1 MRNIQKLIAIFLL
14 LNFMSCTKDDTFFDT
29 TKDENV
35 NANAKNGGN
44 GNQQQVFI
52 PGNIPVY
59 SQNELIIQYKAG
71 TPDSM
76 KYTIRESNGID
87 GDNINPLQGFGIFEI
102 CRCDDQ
108 DIEKWIFPPGTII
121 IEPKKQVIEGQ
132 IGGESFGIAD
142 VDYEFTF
149 GFDVGSP
156 ITGTDADTSYET
168 HIKTENNGITIAI
181 LDTGLA
187 ASLTV
192 FETASPEENQFL
204 YNAALTAVGEESS
217 SWDYVNGDSNVFDDD
232 PYMHGS
238 IIGHQIHSALSDL
251 NIKHQLLP
259 IKISNTD
266 GNISYFDMICGS
278 VYAAERADIINM
290 SFGWQDDPF
299 GDFGNT
305 IFQNILTMF
314 PDVVFVTSAGNTS
327 HNNDITAHYPSSYEA
342 DNIIAV
348 ASCNQGYSQVS
359 DFSNYGFSVDFYTK
373 GEAISFYGDTVE
385 GTSFAAPQIVIEVAK
400 IIDSGETSDLP
411 MVNRVA
417 ALGFPASVIFQTVI
431 DLYTGEEVIKNT
443 LHNRYI
449 LAED

>member
-1 MRNIQKLIAIFLL
+1 MRNIQKLIAILL
-14 LNFMSCTKDDTFFDT
+14 LLTNMSCTKDDTFMDAT
-29 TKDENV
+29 ENALAKNS
-35 NANAKNGGN
+35 NANNSGSTAQG
-44 GNQQQVFI
+44 FI

-71 TPDSM
+71 TPAAM
-76 KYTIRESNGID
+76 KYTIRESHGID
-87 GDNINPLQGFGIFEI
+87 GDNIGPLQGLGIFEI
-102 CRCDDQ
+102 CRCNDQ
-108 DIEKWIFPPGTII
+108 DIEKWIFPPGTIG
-121 IEPKKQVIEGQ
+121 IEPKKQVISGT
-132 IGGESFGIAD
+132 IGGETFGILD

-149 GFDVGSP
+149 GFDVDSP
-156 ITGTDADTSYET
+156 ITGTDADTTYET
-168 HIKTENNGITIAI
+168 YIKPVNNGITIAI

-192 FETASPEENQFL
+192 FESDTADDNLFL
-204 YNAALTAVGEESS
+204 YNAELTAVGEESS
-217 SWDYVNGDSNVFDDD
+217 SWDFVDGDSNTFDDD

-238 IIGHQIHSALSDL
+238 IIGNQIHSVLTDL
-251 NIKHQLLP
+251 DIKHQLLP
-259 IKISNTD
+259 IKISNAA

-278 VYAAERADIINM
+278 VYAAERAEIINM

-327 HNNDITAHYPSSYEA
+327 HNNDIIAHYPSSYDA

-348 ASCNQGYSQVS
+348 ASCNQGYSHAS
-359 DFSNYGFSVDFYTK
+359 DFSNYGSSVDFYTK
-373 GEAISFYGDTVE
+373 GEGITFYGSTVE

-400 IIDSGETSDLP
+400 IIDAGETSDLP

-417 ALGFPASVIFQTVI
+417 MLGLPTTETFQTVI
-431 DLYTGEEVIKNT
+431 NFYTGEEEIKNT

-449 LAED
+449 IAEY